1 MPSRET
7 MQAAVWRDNKFVTI
21 LSTRFNVDD
30 IMFVKRWD
38 GQAGKRVWVPGRM
51 AHSIYQKYMAAIDL
65 IDRFLAAACICMHH
79 FGRRFQRS
87 IFFWQVGGVTSNTF
101 IVVGE
106 LLPEETMKQ
115 LKRLDRGGSSM
126 GLATFLQTELGL
138 ALIYRGTAK
147 GYRDLTDDQRD
158 DGEMPPWVP
167 KPVGRP
173 PADGGQ
179 AARPPQPTAHVWEAH
194 AFSKGRCLSCLG
206 VAEVVDERR
215 NLAAPKGFVRPTE
228 ATRFPRS

>member
-30 IMFVKRWD
+30 VVFVKRWD
-38 GQAGKRVWVPGRM
+38 GQAGKRVWVPGLM
-51 AHSIYQKYMAAIDL
+51 AHSIYQKYTAAIDL
-65 IDRFLAAACICMHH
+65 IDRFLAAACIGMHLC
-79 FGRRFQRS
+79 GRRFQRS
-87 IFFWQVGGVTSNTF
+87 TFFWQVGSVTSNTF

-147 GYRDLTDDQRD
+147 HYRDLTDDQRD

-167 KPVGRP
+167 KAVGRP
-173 PADGGQ
+173 PADGAQ
-179 AARPPQPTAHVWEAH
+179 AARPPQPTAHVLGGARVQQGPVLELP
-194 AFSKGRCLSCLG
+194 LSC
-206 VAEVVDERR
+206 
-215 NLAAPKGFVRPTE
+215 
-228 ATRFPRS
+228 